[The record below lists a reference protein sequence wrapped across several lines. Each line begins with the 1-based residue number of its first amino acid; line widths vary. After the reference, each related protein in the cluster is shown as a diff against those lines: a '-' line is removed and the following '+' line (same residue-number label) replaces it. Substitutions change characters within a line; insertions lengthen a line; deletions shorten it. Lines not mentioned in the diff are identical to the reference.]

1 MRAAERQAGAG
12 WGAPVV
18 IGAPDEPGLLG
29 SEIWSPATQQVTLDA
44 RDDATVVW
52 NSEKTGRAQYALRFG
67 VNAGWQAARP
77 LASESLPELAVD
89 ASGIVTAVWTGG
101 STAAGPVVVATRGAR
116 ARGWSAPRVIPGS
129 GRAWLPWL
137 SVNDSGRT
145 VVVWNDLGGSERVVT
160 RTGSRGAWTAPVSI
174 GRGGFPQA
182 AVDRH
187 GDAAVIWQRVLSR
200 PTDGWQIDAAVFGAP
215 ES

>member
-101 STAAGPVVVATRGAR
+101 STAAGPVVVATRVPAVRSDAPGSTVLAR
-116 ARGWSAPRVIPGS
+116 RPSASSIRAAIWSMTVAASVTASSAPCSPHP
-129 GRAWLPWL
+129 AM
-137 SVNDSGRT
+137 
-145 VVVWNDLGGSERVVT
+145 
-160 RTGSRGAWTAPVSI
+160 
-174 GRGGFPQA
+174 
-182 AVDRH
+182 
-187 GDAAVIWQRVLSR
+187 
-200 PTDGWQIDAAVFGAP
+200 
-215 ES
+215 